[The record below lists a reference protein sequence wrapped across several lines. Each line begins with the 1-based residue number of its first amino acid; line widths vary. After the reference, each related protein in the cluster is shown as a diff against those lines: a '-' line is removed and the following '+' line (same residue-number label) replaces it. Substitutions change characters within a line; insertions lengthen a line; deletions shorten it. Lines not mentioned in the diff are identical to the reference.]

1 MLLPQPLSPT
11 SPSVSPRRRTKST
24 PSTAFTVPTVWLRIA
39 PRVTGKCLVSARA
52 SSTTASS
59 PSSGWDADAGIAPRA
74 ATSAPEEAT
83 AAARAP
89 RRPVTA
95 VTAVRKHATS

>member
-1 MLLPQPLSPT
+1 MRRAVVLLPQPLSPT

-59 PSSGWDADAGIAPRA
+59 TPFG
-74 ATSAPEEAT
+74 
-83 AAARAP
+83 
-89 RRPVTA
+89 
-95 VTAVRKHATS
+95 